1 MKKIALL
8 GAIAAIGVAGTLV
21 VTNTVSAKGFGQ
33 GRGLNNGINSQNSA
47 TMKGRGLYRGNQLQF
62 AAQSLGLS
70 QEDLQAQLN
79 SGKTL
84 NTILQEKGMT
94 LDQFHQKM
102 EEQMKAYLQTLV
114 SQGQITQAQADQRIQ
129 FMEQRQD
136 NCTGTNFGMG
146 RMGRFQ

>member
-8 GAIAAIGVAGTLV
+8 GAIAAIGIAGTLV

-33 GRGLNNGINSQNSA
+33 GRGL
-47 TMKGRGLYRGNQLQF
+47 YRGNQMQF
-62 AAQSLGLS
+62 VAQSLGLN

-84 NTILQEKGMT
+84 SAILQEKGMT

-102 EEQMKAYLQTLV
+102 EERMKAYLQTLV
-114 SQGQITQAQADQRIQ
+114 SQGQITQGQADQRTQ
-129 FMEQRQD
+129 FMAQRHD
-136 NCTGTNFGMG
+136 NCTGIGLGLG
-146 RMGRFQ
+146 RMGRFQQ